1 MDPQAGNPEQ
11 RPEFTAGRA
20 AAASGEAS
28 TWPGG
33 GFDTLTWEGRADIMQ
48 QGMSLRDLSGQTYKA
63 FVPPFIADA
72 HYQPSS
78 RAATLAEESAVAIAR
93 FDERHG
99 RHLAPFSTL
108 LLGSESAA
116 SSRIENLTA
125 SARSLGEAELGSTD
139 KVNATQVVRNVRTM
153 ETALAAAA
161 DMDTASVLRMH
172 EVLMEGTADEDAAG
186 QWRQQQV
193 WIGSSV
199 VSPIGATYI
208 APAHERVPE
217 LMNDVMAYARRRDV
231 PVMVQA
237 AIAHAQFETI
247 HPFTDG
253 NGRTGHALLH
263 AMLKRRGTASR
274 VTVPVSSGL
283 LANVSGY
290 HDALTA
296 FREGDP
302 DLIITLCAEASFLAI
317 ENGTLLAADVAAIT
331 ESWNARIVAR
341 KDAAVWKVLDLL
353 ARQPVVNALSLQDR
367 LGLDYRRAKRA
378 MDELED
384 AEIVVGVDKFKQ
396 GRFWRAPDM
405 LKALDAFAD
414 RAGRRSAPL
423 PELRPGCA
431 THPASSH
438 GSRHRNSSMVPQTTN
453 ADAHF
458 QGRAAALAEK
468 QSSSGGGS

>member
-1 MDPQAGNPEQ
+1 
-11 RPEFTAGRA
+11 
-20 AAASGEAS
+20 
-28 TWPGG
+28 
-33 GFDTLTWEGRADIMQ
+33 MQ
-48 QGMSLRDLSGQTYKA
+48 QSMSFPDLSGQKYQA
-63 FVPPFIADA
+63 FVPPFIATTR
-72 HYQPSS
+72 YQPSGN
-78 RAATLAEESAVAIAR
+78 AAALAEESAIAIAR
-93 FDERHG
+93 FDERFG
-99 RHLAPFSTL
+99 QPLAPFSTL
-108 LLGSESAA
+108 LLRSESAA

-153 ETALAAAA
+153 ETALAAAS

-172 EVLMEGTADEDAAG
+172 EALMEGRPDEDVAG
-186 QWRQQQV
+186 KWRQQQV

-208 APAHERVPE
+208 APAHERVPD
-217 LMNDVMAYARRRDV
+217 LMDDVMAYARRSDV

-253 NGRTGHALLH
+253 NGRTGRALMH
-263 AMLKRRGTASR
+263 AMLKYRGAASR

-283 LANVSGY
+283 LANVRGY

-296 FREGDP
+296 FREGEP
-302 DLIITLCAEASFLAI
+302 DDIIMLCAEASFLAI
-317 ENGTLLAADVAAIT
+317 DNGMLLAGEVSTVT
-331 ESWNARIVAR
+331 ESWNSKIVAR

-353 ARQPVVNALSLQDR
+353 AGQPVVNAASLQGK

-378 MDELED
+378 MDELE
-384 AEIVVGVDKFKQ
+384 AAGIVVGVDKFKQ

-414 RAGRRSAPL
+414 RAGRRS
-423 PELRPGCA
+423 
-431 THPASSH
+431 
-438 GSRHRNSSMVPQTTN
+438 VP
-453 ADAHF
+453 
-458 QGRAAALAEK
+458 
-468 QSSSGGGS
+468 